1 MTKESRLKKI
11 LWLEHFFWVLG
22 TWTLL
27 GVALAII
34 ALGSGLLNPVLR
46 HFLVNRLEN
55 LTGSRVEVRTV
66 SVGWFS
72 LTVNVN
78 GLVIHG
84 KEPPGTEPF
93 LSAEQAK
100 IGLRI
105 DSFWSRRVS
114 LNDLML
120 VQPRI
125 HLRVEKDGSN
135 NLPALKQN
143 SSK

>member
-1 MTKESRLKKI
+1 MTKESRRKKI
-11 LWLEHFFWVLG
+11 LWLEHLLWVLG

-27 GVALAII
+27 GLALVVI

-46 HFLVNRLEN
+46 HFLVNRLQN
-55 LTGSRVEVRTV
+55 LTASRVEVRTV

-84 KEPPGTEPF
+84 KEPSGTEPLF
-93 LSAEQAK
+93 SAEQAK

-105 DSFWSRRVS
+105 DSFWGRRVS
-114 LNDLML
+114 LDDLVL
-120 VQPRI
+120 VQPKI
-125 HLRVEKDGSN
+125 HLRVEKD
-135 NLPALKQN
+135 
-143 SSK
+143 